1 MKNESRDSIDV
12 SIVIPVRNGKE
23 FIIKCI
29 ESVVD
34 NLDNTL
40 KFEIIISENHST
52 DDTFKELLKFKN
64 PEIRLLKPSQPLSAA
79 ENWNFVSASAKG
91 KYVKLLCADDLLFP
105 KSIKNEVK
113 VLEQNPTVLATI
125 APRVIIGPR
134 GKFVSQRFPLKR
146 NRGVQDFD
154 RLLKKSFLT
163 GTNIFGEPGCVLF
176 RTCVFSANL
185 PWSDE
190 LPYVI
195 DLDFYIRAFKN
206 EAIYVLEEPTSF
218 FRIHQG
224 SVTSLLS
231 KKQSNDFIKLLKR
244 HTYVFHANSGFYLV
258 IFYIQIRAKFN
269 QIVRNFV
276 YLIASKYR

>member
-1 MKNESRDSIDV
+1 MKDNPQDSIDV
-12 SIVIPVRNGKE
+12 SIVIPVRNGEE

-29 ESVVD
+29 ESVLE

-40 KFEIIISENHST
+40 NCEIVISENYST
-52 DDTFKELLKFKN
+52 DGTFKELLKFKN
-64 PEIRLLKPSQPLSAA
+64 PEVRLLKPNQPLSAA

-91 KYVKLLCADDLLFP
+91 KYVKLLCADDLLSP
-105 KSIKNEVK
+105 NSLKNEVK
-113 VLEQNPTVLATI
+113 VLEQNPKVLATI

-134 GKFVSQRFPLKR
+134 GKFVSQRFPLRR

-154 RLLKKSFLT
+154 RLLKKSFLA

-176 RTCVFSANL
+176 RTSVFSANL

-195 DLDFYIRAFKN
+195 DLDFYSRAFKN
-206 EAIYVLEEPTSF
+206 ESIYVMREPTSY

-231 KKQSNDFIKLLKR
+231 KKQSNDFMKLLNR
-244 HTYVFHANSGFYLV
+244 HTYVFQANSTFYLV
-258 IFYIQIRAKFN
+258 LFYIQIRAKFN
-269 QIVRNFV
+269 QLVRNFV
-276 YLIASKYR
+276 YLIASRYR